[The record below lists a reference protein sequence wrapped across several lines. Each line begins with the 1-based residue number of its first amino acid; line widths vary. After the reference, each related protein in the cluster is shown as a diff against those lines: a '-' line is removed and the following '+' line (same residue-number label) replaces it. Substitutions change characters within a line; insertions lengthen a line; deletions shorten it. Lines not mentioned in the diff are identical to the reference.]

1 MDGVQNKSGLLN
13 VIANLSSRGES
24 GRLQITVA
32 GSRGAFFFSKGKLVA
47 ARMGPFSG
55 FPAVNLA
62 ISMGEATLKFDS
74 SIQPPA
80 SSFIAINERV
90 LLKDRFG
97 IETSEV
103 EPVENKTT
111 ESEDARLSVAIIP
124 QAALTEGPLCPE
136 GSAPPAGA
144 HKQPAERNSK
154 NRAGARETRRRVA
167 RSRKAGKKQIAEEM
181 QRRADQLCNQA
192 TEEAHTKVGKGTSFQ
207 RVHRIA
213 EEEKPG
219 QPSSP
224 PITLEPSPVGIRKEA
239 GIRRCPKCNR
249 VYSDFRVYCRYDSS
263 QLINESDNS
272 FGDAEKSEGAT
283 WPLLLWILVM
293 ITLLVTGVLGYLLNR
308 YITSEPSA
316 DTPIKA
322 ESEQPSNAEQ
332 DQPVVEGPLQ
342 GKEMTLVKPAYPARA
357 KSEGVSGKV
366 TVAVL
371 VNKQGLVISAWA
383 LNGHPLLKGAAVMAA
398 RKAKFSPE
406 KLADH
411 GSKVSGTITY
421 TFK

>member
-1 MDGVQNKSGLLN
+1 MDGVQNKNGLLN
-13 VIANLSSRGES
+13 VIANLCSRGES

-80 SSFIAINERV
+80 SSFIASNERV
-90 LLKDRFG
+90 LLKERFG

-103 EPVENKTT
+103 EPVEDKTT
-111 ESEDARLSVAIIP
+111 ESEDAKLSVAIIP
-124 QAALTEGPLCPE
+124 QAPLTEGPLYPE
-136 GSAPPAGA
+136 ASAPPAGA
-144 HKQPAERNSK
+144 HKQPAESNTK
-154 NRAGARETRRRVA
+154 NKAGARETRRRVA
-167 RSRKAGKKQIAEEM
+167 RSRKAGKKQISEEM
-181 QRRADQLCNQA
+181 QRLTGQLCNQA
-192 TEEAHTKVGKGTSFQ
+192 TEEAHTKVEKDKSFQ
-207 RVHRIA
+207 KAHRIA
-213 EEEKPG
+213 EEEKPD
-219 QPSSP
+219 QTFSP
-224 PITLEPSPVGIRKEA
+224 PITLEPSAVGIRKEA

-249 VYSDFRVYCRYDSS
+249 IYSDFRIYCRYDSS
-263 QLINESDNS
+263 QLINDSDNS
-272 FGDAEKSEGAT
+272 FGATEKPDGTT

-316 DTPIKA
+316 ATPIKA

-398 RKAKFSPE
+398 RKAKFSPG